1 MITRLRKESKRVLRP
16 IANVAVKIGLRA
28 NEITV
33 LGLVL
38 SFIYFIVMYLT
49 RNPLYGAI
57 LIALSSFSD
66 ALDGEVARI
75 SGSAGSKGAFLD
87 SSLDRVEDTLFLT
100 SLAFYFQPIL
110 VALLVGVSLIIP
122 YLRARAE
129 ALGIKAEGRGI
140 IERGERIIITLL
152 ILILLF
158 INFPFTIYV
167 FYVFIILSIITV
179 IQRFQLVLS
188 TLPK

>member
-1 MITRLRKESKRVLRP
+1 MITRLRKESKKVLRP
-16 IANVAVKIGLRA
+16 IATALVKLGIRA

-38 SFIYFIVMYLT
+38 SIAYFIVIYLT
-49 RNPLYGAI
+49 KNPLFGAI
-57 LIALSSFSD
+57 LVALSSFSD
-66 ALDGEVARI
+66 ALDGEIARI

-87 SSLDRVEDTLFLT
+87 SSLDRIEDTLFLS

-110 VALLVGVSLIIP
+110 VALLVGISLIIP

-140 IERGERIIITLL
+140 IERGERIILTLL

-158 INFPFTIYV
+158 INFHFTIYI
-167 FYVFIILSIITV
+167 FYIFILLSIVTV
-179 IQRFQLVLS
+179 IQRFQLVLAN
-188 TLPK
+188 LPK

>member
-1 MITRLRKESKRVLRP
+1 MITRLRKESKKVLRP
-16 IANVAVKIGLRA
+16 IATALVKIGVKA
-28 NEITV
+28 NTITV

-38 SFIYFIVMYLT
+38 SIIYFIVLYLT
-49 RNPLYGAI
+49 KNALYGVI

-75 SGSAGSKGAFLD
+75 SGTAGSKGAFLD
-87 SSLDRVEDTLFLT
+87 SSLDRVEDTLFLS
-100 SLAFYFQPIL
+100 SLVFYFQPLL
-110 VALLVGVSLIIP
+110 VAVLVGISLIIP

-140 IERGERIIITLL
+140 IERGERIIFTLFIL
-152 ILILLF
+152 ILIYF
-158 INFPFTIYV
+158 SFPYTIYV
-167 FYVFIILSIITV
+167 FYLFLILSIITV

-188 TLPK
+188 NLPK